1 MDRGEEM
8 KLFWQQ
14 IPSPVITEIF
24 CSQSFD
30 GVVLDLEHGH
40 FNNETL
46 YSCIQV
52 GTLCNKAVLARV
64 SHLDKQ
70 VIRMCLDAGISGII
84 LSTVET
90 VDQAQEFFDYCIYP
104 YRKRKESFKTD
115 QTGVIRKNFLTET
128 GGKRGQGLVRENMWG
143 AKPLTFRRPLIIPQI
158 ETVSGAN
165 NIKDIS
171 QLDFDY
177 YLVGPYDLSASLGK
191 VGDFSSPEF
200 QECLKRLK
208 DFAGY
213 KLGFHIPS
221 KLRDEWPKYKDYKL
235 LALGMD
241 TTFLTEKITETINL

>member
-1 MDRGEEM
+1 M

-90 VDQAQEFFDYCIYP
+90 REQAHEFYDYCTYP
-104 YRKRKESFKTD
+104 YRTRQEEFKSDSKGVVRKS
-115 QTGVIRKNFLTET
+115 FLTET
-128 GGKRGQGLVRENMWG
+128 GGTRGQGLVRENMWG
-143 AKPLTFRRPLIIPQI
+143 LKPLNFRKPLIIPQI
-158 ETVSGAN
+158 ETVKGVE
-165 NIKDIS
+165 NIKYIS
-171 QLDFDY
+171 SLKFDY

-200 QECLKRLK
+200 QGCLKTLK
-208 DFAGY
+208 DFTGD

-221 KLRDEWPKYKDYKL
+221 NLREQLPEYKDYKF

-241 TTFLTEKITETINL
+241 TTFLTEKITETLNLS